1 MKIGFTCSTFDL
13 FHAGHVAML
22 KEAKRQ
28 CDYLIVGL
36 QTDPTIDR
44 PTEKNKPIQSV
55 FERFVQIDAC
65 KYVDEIVVYSTE
77 KELID
82 IFLSYPI
89 DIRILGVEY
98 QGRDFTGKTEC
109 LDRGI
114 DFYFNDR
121 KHSFSTTELRQRVY
135 NIEKLRIDQIVA
147 ANDVV
152 IDKLTQTLY
161 NKQSLKDFDN
171 EFEEHAWQKPSR
183 TNT

>member
-22 KEAKRQ
+22 KEAKRK

-44 PTEKNKPIQSV
+44 PLEKNKPIQSV

-89 DIRILGVEY
+89 DVRILGIEY
-98 QGRDFTGKTEC
+98 KDRDFTGKTEC
-109 LDRGI
+109 LNRGI

-121 KHSFSTTELRQRVY
+121 KHSFSTTELRKRVFDAEY
-135 NIEKLRIDQIVA
+135 VRQTKA
-147 ANDVV
+147 YKV
-152 IDKLTQTLY
+152 IDKSPNIQYT
-161 NKQSLKDFDN
+161 KDFDN
-171 EFEEHAWQKPSR
+171 EFEEHAWQKPKQ
-183 TNT
+183 